1 MSEKTDWRAI
11 PIYKENGQYA
21 REHGEL
27 DVFRQSNRANE
38 FCARAIDQMIREN
51 FDGMRLNPRC
61 IQPVID
67 TYGIERMLFVLANT
81 VQQKDYDGR
90 FSLPNKQWAW
100 TIPVKPSIDGMMED
114 RRIHWIAE
122 AHPAILDGFV
132 NLARKAAEQEKA
144 SILGQLEKPVQQK
157 ATDHKKAKMKE
168 ESR

>member
-1 MSEKTDWRAI
+1 MTERTDWRTI
-11 PIYKENGQYA
+11 PVYKENAQYA

-27 DVFRQSNRANE
+27 DIYRQSNRANE
-38 FCARAIDQMIREN
+38 FCARGIDQMIREN

-67 TYGIERMLFVLANT
+67 TYGMERMLFVLANT

-90 FSLPNKQWAW
+90 FSISNKQWAW
-100 TIPVKPSIDGMMED
+100 TIPVKPSINGMLED
-114 RRIHWIAE
+114 NRVHWVAE

-144 SILGQLEKPVQQK
+144 SILGQLDKPAHQK
-157 ATDHKKAKMKE
+157 TSNHKKIKMKE